1 MLALFVVLCLAQSRM
16 NEDALQPG
24 GATSPAI
31 LRAMPLAA
39 LLAFIAMAI
48 HSLGDFSFQMPS
60 ITWLFAFMAAAG
72 VLAAAPE
79 E

>member
-1 MLALFVVLCLAQSRM
+1 V
-16 NEDALQPG
+16 
-24 GATSPAI
+24 
-31 LRAMPLAA
+31 
-39 LLAFIAMAI
+39 MAI